1 MQSTQWRCEACN
13 ASFQRPEHYQRHIRT
28 HTKEKP
34 FACVECG
41 QQFSRVDSLARHHGA
56 KHEHIVPNGSAH
68 TSERRRVAQACKQ
81 CNLSKVRCD
90 GQTPCQRCE
99 KNRAECVYQSPQKR
113 KLTNAAATTHP
124 SNSKRRRSTAT
135 PQNWE
140 PSHIPDQQDDEGAS
154 DQLPVDIILSPS
166 PTIHSMTQLQ
176 PTTSRVNARSMENA
190 EAFGSGSHLTSHVPA
205 ATHESTSALLATDA
219 MGFESF
225 LGLDIDANVLSGIL
239 EQTPPLN
246 DGPNDL
252 WLASAE
258 TESSSPLLN
267 TVSRIAR
274 PFLPLTPSAVAEIY
288 GHDHSLEI
296 DEAMEPRRYSPT
308 TITIDAQLSFPDME
322 GLPIERVDEE
332 NFAHVNDVPAAAVEE
347 VHRVARIM
355 QGNPTFPPFTEL
367 KIPPLPVINSWV
379 QLYFE
384 HFHPVFPILHKPS
397 FCTPGTHWLLI
408 FVVSAIGAQFSG
420 LPHAQTCSRA
430 MHELVRRQSMHL
442 CENLNVHARELWLM
456 RVFLLNLLGLRYSGE
471 RRALEIAEV
480 YQAVPVTVARR
491 SQIFRSIVSLQK
503 IHQLELPNAQ
513 KWQIWTLDEE
523 RRRTG
528 YAIWLADTAFSIH
541 FDLSS
546 IVRDDEMQN
555 TLPQEEELWEA
566 ATAQGWATFPTRTS
580 RNKPFTLEHIAS
592 DRNWSAAWSKTGTL
606 GKQAIIQLLLNAV
619 SGHQKPSGSSSSDSS
634 EVDKD
639 LRQLLEITEN
649 EEECSSHELK
659 VCATHKLM
667 ILYAL
672 MIKNIPKLPLLPT
685 ALKIKGRQLSEFDL
699 GKMAGEWSAVSHK
712 GRSAIFY
719 AARVL
724 ETVRSHHCAHF
735 STPVFFFRAVLVIW
749 LYSSLCTPQYY
760 PSPATEAPS
769 ITLRAPDWGGMNAV
783 EWINTGWG
791 RIKLPGIGDIMSDR
805 GRSRFLDE
813 SILSLRALKYW
824 GISRIYEQVLTRLRA
839 P

>member
-41 QQFSRVDSLARHHGA
+41 QQFSRVDSLARHHGT

-140 PSHIPDQQDDEGAS
+140 PSHTPDQQDDEGAS
-154 DQLPVDIILSPS
+154 DQLPEDIILPPS

-225 LGLDIDANVLSGIL
+225 LGLDIDANVLPGIL

-288 GHDHSLEI
+288 GHDHSLET

-322 GLPIERVDEE
+322 GLSIERVDEE

-480 YQAVPVTVARR
+480 YQVVPVTVARR

-528 YAIWLADTAFSIH
+528 YAIWLVDTAFSIH

-580 RNKPFTLEHIAS
+580 RNKAFTLEHIAS
-592 DRNWSAAWSKTGTL
+592 DRNWSAVWSKTGTL

-619 SGHQKPSGSSSSDSS
+619 SGHQKFSGFSSSNSS

-649 EEECSSHELK
+649 EEEYSSHDLK
-659 VCATHKLM
+659 ACATHRLM

-672 MIKNIPKLPLLPT
+672 MINNIPKLPLLPT

-699 GKMAGEWSAVSHK
+699 GKIADEWGAVSHK

-749 LYSSLCTPQYY
+749 LYSSLCNPQCY